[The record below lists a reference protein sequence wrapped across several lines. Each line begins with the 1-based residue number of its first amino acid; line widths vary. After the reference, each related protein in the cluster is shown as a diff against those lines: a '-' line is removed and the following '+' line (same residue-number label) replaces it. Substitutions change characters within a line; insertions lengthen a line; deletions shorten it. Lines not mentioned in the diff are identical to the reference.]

1 MKTLLLVRHAKSDW
15 SDPALDDHDR
25 PLAPRGIRA
34 TGLIGS
40 ALAPRTAPGV
50 IMSSTA
56 NRAFDTANRIAA
68 YWNPAPPVVESREL
82 YLASPGQMLAVLGT
96 FGGAHETVMLVAH
109 EPGIRHLALVLD
121 GSTDPPFTVRYP
133 TGAVA
138 VLRFEADRW
147 SALEPGSGVRVD
159 WILPRALERAASRPD
174 A

>member
-34 TGLIGS
+34 SGLVGN
-40 ALAPRTAPGV
+40 ALASRAAPGV
-50 IMSSTA
+50 VISSTA
-56 NRAFDTANRIAA
+56 IRARDTANRIAA
-68 YWNPAPPVVESREL
+68 YWVPSPPVVERREL
-82 YLASPGQMLAVLGT
+82 YLAAPGQMISALGA

-109 EPGIRHLALVLD
+109 EPGIRHLALALD
-121 GSTDPPFTVRYP
+121 GSADPPFAARYP
-133 TGAVA
+133 TGAVT

-174 A
+174 T

>member
-34 TGLIGS
+34 TGLVGS
-40 ALAPRTAPGV
+40 ALAPGAAPGV
-50 IMSSTA
+50 IISSTA
-56 NRAFDTANRIAA
+56 TRALDTANRIAA
-68 YWNPAPPVVESREL
+68 YWNPPPPVVERREL
-82 YLASPGQMLAVLGT
+82 YLAAPGQMISALGT
-96 FGGAHETVMLVAH
+96 LGGAHETVMLVAH

-121 GSTDPPFTVRYP
+121 GSADPPFAARYP
-133 TGAVA
+133 TGAVT
-138 VLRFEADRW
+138 VLRFETDRW

-159 WILPRALERAASRPD
+159 WILPRALERAASRPG

>member
-34 TGLIGS
+34 TGLVGS
-40 ALAPRTAPGV
+40 ALASRAAPGV
-50 IMSSTA
+50 VISSTA
-56 NRAFDTANRIAA
+56 TRALDTANRIAA
-68 YWNPAPPVVESREL
+68 CWTPSPPVVERREL
-82 YLASPGQMLAVLGT
+82 YLAAPGQMSAVLGT
-96 FGGAHETVMLVAH
+96 FGHAHETVMLVAH

-121 GSTDPPFTVRYP
+121 GSADPPYAARYP

-138 VLRFEADRW
+138 VLRFETDRW
-147 SALEPGSGVRVD
+147 SAIKPGSGVRVD
-159 WILPRALERAASRPD
+159 WILPRVLERAASRPD